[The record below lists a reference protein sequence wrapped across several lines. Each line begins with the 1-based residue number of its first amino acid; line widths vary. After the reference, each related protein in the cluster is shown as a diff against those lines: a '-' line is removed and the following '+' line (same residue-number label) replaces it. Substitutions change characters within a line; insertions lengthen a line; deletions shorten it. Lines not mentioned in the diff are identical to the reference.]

1 MTVGE
6 DTPHSIAT
14 RLRTASLEDHNCGN
28 IFDGEKEPRCAKRGS
43 KFRGK
48 AGHRTYAPRVYNYP
62 TSHGNLAPNQFT
74 SECRQLIKL
83 VLGPAV
89 FDCDVLALDQAAV
102 FEALT
107 KCAEQMRV
115 GGGRCAVEEADDR
128 HRRLLRARRERP
140 RGRRAADKSDEL
152 APAHSITSSS
162 SASSV
167 AGTSRPSVLAVLRL
181 MINWIFV

>member
-1 MTVGE
+1 MRLL
-6 DTPHSIAT
+6 TPVTLPPGRA
-14 RLRTASLEDHNCGN
+14 RLACRMD
-28 IFDGEKEPRCAKRGS
+28 
-43 KFRGK
+43 
-48 AGHRTYAPRVYNYP
+48 
-62 TSHGNLAPNQFT
+62 TSHRGNHGKLAPNQFT

-102 FEALT
+102 LEALT

-140 RGRRAADKSDEL
+140 SSRQAAEKRDE
-152 APAHSITSSS
+152 
-162 SASSV
+162 
-167 AGTSRPSVLAVLRL
+167 
-181 MINWIFV
+181 

>member
-1 MTVGE
+1 M
-6 DTPHSIAT
+6 D
-14 RLRTASLEDHNCGN
+14 ASHRGN
-28 IFDGEKEPRCAKRGS
+28 
-43 KFRGK
+43 
-48 AGHRTYAPRVYNYP
+48 
-62 TSHGNLAPNQFT
+62 HGNLTPNQFT

-102 FEALT
+102 LEALT

-140 RGRRAADKSDEL
+140 RRRAAEKHDEL
-152 APAHSITSSS
+152 APSHSINS
-162 SASSV
+162 SAC
-167 AGTSRPSVLAVLRL
+167 SRKASGIVRPIAFAVRMLTAS
-181 MINWIFV
+181 